1 MLKKNVIE
9 PVNSHFLYIPLLPTA
24 PMPKQPEWVIQ
35 GKSIKQLIKELE
47 SFEDQNLLVE
57 ISFDDGETS
66 KPISLVGSK
75 FELFTPFNLCLT

>member
-1 MLKKNVIE
+1 
-9 PVNSHFLYIPLLPTA
+9 
-24 PMPKQPEWVIQ
+24 MPKQPEWIMQ

-66 KPISLVGSK
+66 KPISLVGK
-75 FELFTPFNLCLT
+75 IDGKCILLNCENQTE

>member
-1 MLKKNVIE
+1 
-9 PVNSHFLYIPLLPTA
+9 
-24 PMPKQPEWVIQ
+24 MPKQPEWIMQ

-66 KPISLVGSK
+66 KPISLVGK
-75 FELFTPFNLCLT
+75 IDGKCMLLNCENQTE

>member
-1 MLKKNVIE
+1 
-9 PVNSHFLYIPLLPTA
+9 
-24 PMPKQPEWVIQ
+24 MPKESEWIIR

-66 KPISLVGSK
+66 KPISLVGK
-75 FELFTPFNLCLT
+75 IDGKCMLLNCENLTE

>member
-1 MLKKNVIE
+1 
-9 PVNSHFLYIPLLPTA
+9 
-24 PMPKQPEWVIQ
+24 MPKQPEWIMQ

-66 KPISLVGSK
+66 KPISLVGK
-75 FELFTPFNLCLT
+75 INGKCMLLNCENQTE

>member
-1 MLKKNVIE
+1 
-9 PVNSHFLYIPLLPTA
+9 
-24 PMPKQPEWVIQ
+24 MPKESEWIIR

-66 KPISLVGSK
+66 KPISLVGKIDGKCMLLNCENS
-75 FELFTPFNLCLT
+75 TD

>member
-1 MLKKNVIE
+1 
-9 PVNSHFLYIPLLPTA
+9 
-24 PMPKQPEWVIQ
+24 MPRESEWIIR

-66 KPISLVGSK
+66 KPISLVGKIDGKCMLLNCENST
-75 FELFTPFNLCLT
+75 E

>member
-1 MLKKNVIE
+1 
-9 PVNSHFLYIPLLPTA
+9 
-24 PMPKQPEWVIQ
+24 MPKQPEWIIQ

-66 KPISLVGSK
+66 KPISLVGK
-75 FELFTPFNLCLT
+75 IDGKCMLLNCENPTE

>member
-1 MLKKNVIE
+1 
-9 PVNSHFLYIPLLPTA
+9 
-24 PMPKQPEWVIQ
+24 MPKQPEWVIQ

-66 KPISLVGSK
+66 KPISWDMKRLLRRG
-75 FELFTPFNLCLT
+75 T

>member
-1 MLKKNVIE
+1 
-9 PVNSHFLYIPLLPTA
+9 
-24 PMPKQPEWVIQ
+24 MPKQPEWIMQ

-66 KPISLVGSK
+66 KPISLVGK
-75 FELFTPFNLCLT
+75 IDGKCMLLNCENPTE

>member
-1 MLKKNVIE
+1 
-9 PVNSHFLYIPLLPTA
+9 
-24 PMPKQPEWVIQ
+24 MPKQPEWVIQ

-66 KPISLVGSK
+66 KPISLVGKIEGKCMLLNCENST
-75 FELFTPFNLCLT
+75 E

>member
-1 MLKKNVIE
+1 
-9 PVNSHFLYIPLLPTA
+9 
-24 PMPKQPEWVIQ
+24 MPKQPEWVIQ

-66 KPISLVGSK
+66 KPISLVGKIDGKCMLQNCENST
-75 FELFTPFNLCLT
+75 E